1 MFVEMY
7 TSISIFGLDNGIINY
22 TTYSQV
28 GHSADRIAAIAGS
41 MQIMIP
47 YIAYQAVAGS
57 AGGLMHLSGQVMGQS
72 AASTRQKSML
82 RGGEVLTS

>member
-57 AGGLMHLSGQVMGQS
+57 AGGLMHFKRSGNG
-72 AASTRQKSML
+72 AKRCFNCG
-82 RGGEVLTS
+82 RGTC